1 MYLWLCINIMHN
13 IMHLYQLLIQLKQLA
28 FVFCPQASLEE
39 RLTLS
44 ESLVNRHND
53 AVKSTSE
60 QLLKANQIISKQN
73 ADLIEMKEKV
83 IYFTL

>member
-1 MYLWLCINIMHN
+1 MKNIFICI
-13 IMHLYQLLIQLKQLA
+13 Y
-28 FVFCPQASLEE
+28 FYPQTSLEE
-39 RLTLS
+39 KLALS

-53 AVKSTSE
+53 AAQSTSE

-83 IYFTL
+83 IYYIL